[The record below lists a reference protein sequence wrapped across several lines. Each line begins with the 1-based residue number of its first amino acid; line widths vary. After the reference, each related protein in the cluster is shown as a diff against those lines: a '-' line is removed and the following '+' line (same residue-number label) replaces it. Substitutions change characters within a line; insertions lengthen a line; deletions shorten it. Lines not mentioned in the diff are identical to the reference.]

1 MTLLL
6 VACLLAVFYTQV
18 GYTCVM
24 WLLARFFPRRPDA
37 ALPLPEAVTI
47 VLCVHNGAKEIEQ
60 RLRNLAA
67 CQWEG
72 AREILVFCDGCEDD
86 TAARAAQSGI
96 AGVRVLSCAEQRG
109 KWAAI
114 NDAVKSASHPIIV
127 FADMRQTFDPG
138 ALKKLAEAFRD
149 PAVGAVSGLLEIS
162 ASGSGSGRGVDL
174 YWRIERK
181 LREWEARFDS
191 VIGCTGAIYAIR
203 RELFAEL
210 PPGTILDDVV
220 IPMQIALQG
229 RRIAYEPR
237 AVAFDPQNLEPAR
250 EKGRKLRTLVG
261 NFQMLEQHPRWLLPW
276 RNRLWWQLLSHK
288 YARLT
293 VPWLLGSIVILSFV
307 APKSPFIWSLLGL
320 QALCYLLG
328 ILGCVFPGWRSRW
341 VTVPAG
347 FLLLQWSCACAPLA
361 YLRVRRDPLKLW
373 KLRTTGPQP
382 EAVQP
387 RP

>member
-1 MTLLL
+1 MILLL

-18 GYTCVM
+18 GYACAM
-24 WLLARFFPRRPDA
+24 WLLARWFPRGHDTT
-37 ALPLPEAVTI
+37 LPLPDAITV

-67 CQWEG
+67 CHWEG
-72 AREILVFCDGCEDD
+72 GREILVFCDGCEDD
-86 TAARAAQSGI
+86 TAARADGAGI
-96 AGVRVLSCAEQRG
+96 AGVRVLASTEQRG
-109 KWAAI
+109 KWAAL
-114 NDAVKSASHPIIV
+114 NDAIKSASHPIVV
-127 FADMRQTFDPG
+127 FADLRQTYDPD

-149 PAVGAVSGLLEIS
+149 PAVGAVSGLLEIA
-162 ASGSGSGRGVDL
+162 ASGSGGGRGVDL

-203 RELFAEL
+203 RELFTEL
-210 PPGTILDDVV
+210 TPGTILDDVV

-237 AVAFDPQNLEPAR
+237 AVAFDPQDLDPVR

-288 YARLT
+288 VARLT
-293 VPWLLGSIVILSFV
+293 VPWLLGTIAILTV
-307 APKSPFIWSLLGL
+307 ATTKSPFIWSLLGL
-320 QALCYLLG
+320 QALCYTLG
-328 ILGCVFPGWRSRW
+328 ILGWVCPGLRTRW

-347 FLLLQWSCACAPLA
+347 FLLLQWSCALALPA

-373 KLRTTGPQP
+373 TRATGGQSPTV
-382 EAVQP
+382 ES